1 MPVTTYN
8 DAVVI
13 PHAPDWRQPVEWSR
27 SWDTRIESAVT
38 GSESRVGM
46 RLKPRQRIR
55 FRLVPQDLTE
65 RRWLADRLRAA
76 AKAGRAIVP
85 HWGRGLEVA
94 ANASG
99 KKLSVTAD
107 GFQSQ
112 PGDVLFIHRPD
123 LEGFNLFDLAV
134 VVFHEN
140 KTIHLADPLS
150 RAYPAGARV
159 YPTILGKVTLG
170 ELEALDDWRQAVSVE
185 VLQLQTV
192 PDIVGE
198 PPIDPEPEGDPGLF
212 EFDYWFHGAPLPR
225 MSAGGDFDHWL
236 QRAPLVS
243 P

>member
-1 MPVTTYN
+1 MPVKTYN

-13 PHAPDWRQPVEWSR
+13 PHAPDRRQPVEWSR

-65 RRWLADRLRAA
+65 RRWLADQLRAA
-76 AKAGRAIVP
+76 AKAAKAIVP

-94 ANASG
+94 ASASG
-99 KKLSVTAD
+99 KKVTVTVD

-112 PGDVLFIHRPD
+112 PGDVLFIHLPD

-134 VVFHEN
+134 VVFHES
-140 KTIHLADPLS
+140 KTIHLADPLA

-170 ELEALDDWRQAVSVE
+170 ALAALDDWRQAVSVE

-192 PDIVGE
+192 PDIEGE
-198 PPIDPEPEGDPGLF
+198 PPVDPEPEGDPGLF

-236 QRAPLVS
+236 QRAPVLS